1 MFLKKELDGSL
12 DRFLG
17 IRSRAA
23 VHLRGRFLLQSD
35 MRGNGGGD
43 LSVVRRDQGIGPV
56 ADGEGDRARNR
67 GTAVPEPDKLRV
79 GIRDQKKRAERN
91 QGKPGEAHNRS
102 QVYDKNSLPP

>member
-43 LSVVRRDQGIGPV
+43 LSVLRRDQGIGPI
-56 ADGEGDRARNR
+56 ADGERDRTGNR
-67 GTAVPEPDKLRV
+67 GAAVPEPDKLRV
-79 GIRDQKKRAERN
+79 GFRGQKKRAERD
-91 QGKPGEAHNRS
+91 QSKPGEAHDRS
-102 QVYDKNSLPP
+102 GVYDKN